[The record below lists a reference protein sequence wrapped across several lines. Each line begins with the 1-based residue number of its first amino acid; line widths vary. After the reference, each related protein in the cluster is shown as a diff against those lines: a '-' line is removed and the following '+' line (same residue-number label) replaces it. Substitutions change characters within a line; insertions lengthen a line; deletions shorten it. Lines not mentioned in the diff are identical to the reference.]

1 MLTLLTSLIICMKL
15 YIRGYYS
22 SCMKNVRFTFR
33 HAILKKKK
41 KNNNKKSGTHSRLGS
56 KRPMC
61 LSVLDTSTN
70 TVEGP

>member
-1 MLTLLTSLIICMKL
+1 MKL

-41 KNNNKKSGTHSRLGS
+41 KIIIKNQARIHA
-56 KRPMC
+56 
-61 LSVLDTSTN
+61 
-70 TVEGP
+70 